1 MSNERIWTVDDFPKK
16 PWDKP
21 TLEAWYSAASP
32 GEKKA
37 LDQAY
42 LYYKDWRTNI
52 QNSFFGET
60 INPAVCQGK
69 LVEAAN
75 KFGAYLPA
83 LSYKY
88 MRDRM

>member
-1 MSNERIWTVDDFPKK
+1 MSNFKPWTIDDFPKTPWTK
-16 PWDKP
+16 PQ
-21 TLEAWYSAASP
+21 LEAWVSAATP
-32 GEKKA
+32 GEQKA
-37 LDQAY
+37 FNEAY
-42 LYYKDWRTNI
+42 IFYKNWRTNI

-75 KFGAYLPA
+75 KYQAYLPA

-88 MRDRM
+88 MREEM